1 MTKFIADEVREDFF
15 PIWETFFQS
24 LRTSFKCI
32 VEMDACEGM
41 LEAATNSDINL
52 YLYGRR
58 NVFCI
63 TENVGES

>member
-1 MTKFIADEVREDFF
+1 MTKCIADEVREDLS
-15 PIWETFFQS
+15 WETFFQS
-24 LRTSFKCI
+24 FRTSFKCI